1 MANLRRTEG
10 KKTETDYLILFT
22 DSRTHKG
29 FFYSFCLF
37 SFSLFF
43 SRRRVNSSSSLPS
56 MQWRSREGSSSPRSV
71 VFATDFQ
78 HSSFSS
84 SFFFK
89 PHPQQLCAEGLSPP
103 HLHYTYAHSKIL
115 KERHPP
121 LKKEQGIQSVCA
133 QNAAWEFLRLFLA
146 IPDPS
151 KASRR
156 SSFQSNN
163 HPSLPFFFV
172 LALDRQICFLV
183 GEDLVFGFLS
193 FHFRSFLRG
202 FHP

>member
-10 KKTETDYLILFT
+10 KKTERDYLILFT

-121 LKKEQGIQSVCA
+121 PQKRTRNPIRLCSKRCVGVSPSFFSDSRSVEGLSSIVLPIEQPSV
-133 QNAAWEFLRLFLA
+133 
-146 IPDPS
+146 S
-151 KASRR
+151 
-156 SSFQSNN
+156 
-163 HPSLPFFFV
+163 PFFSSSS
-172 LALDRQICFLV
+172 LLTAKY
-183 GEDLVFGFLS
+183 VFWWGRIWF
-193 FHFRSFLRG
+193 
-202 FHP
+202 